1 MNIKKQMLVAALSVA
16 LCGCTGQKPAN
27 PLLSDFTTPFGIAP
41 FEQITIDHYREGML
55 KGMEEQKKEVEAIVN
70 NPEAPTFENTIKAL
84 DQSGKLM
91 KKVMGTFSPLSSSNA
106 TDDTRALQKEMSPV
120 LSAHNDDIYLN
131 LPMTL
136 RPLALRNFSIRE
148 IT

>member
-1 MNIKKQMLVAALSVA
+1 
-16 LCGCTGQKPAN
+16 
-27 PLLSDFTTPFGIAP
+27 LLSDFTTPFGIAP

-70 NPEAPTFENTIKAL
+70 NPDAPTFENTIKAL

-131 LPMTL
+131 QELFVKVKAVYDNKENLSLTPEEKTVLQNIMTV
-136 RPLALRNFSIRE
+136 SWME
-148 IT
+148 EHS